1 MKAGASK
8 GNAVRQLSQLLRIE
22 QEEVMCIG
30 DKGNDLT
37 MIEWAGCGV
46 AMANAIPEV
55 REIANFET

>member
-1 MKAGASK
+1 M
-8 GNAVRQLSQLLRIE
+8 RQLSQLLRIE